1 MNLYA
6 TVIASY
12 TYIGSVDFYEVQ
24 PLLTAQQ
31 RLYNKSFSPHNHVYM
46 FTVIG
51 FMLTGIT
58 VGYLFRNIAFLQ
70 KTEKTISITIFLLLF
85 LLGISVGSNELI
97 INNLAAFG
105 WQAAILAF
113 SATCGSIL
121 ASWMV
126 LKFFFKKGGEQ

>member
-1 MNLYA
+1 
-6 TVIASY
+6 
-12 TYIGSVDFYEVQ
+12 
-24 PLLTAQQ
+24 
-31 RLYNKSFSPHNHVYM
+31 M

-105 WQAAILAF
+105 WQAAILA
-113 SATCGSIL
+113 TCGSIL

>member
-6 TVIASY
+6 MVIASY

-31 RLYNKSFSPHNHVYM
+31 RLYNKSFQPHNHVYM

-58 VGYLFRNIAFLQ
+58 VGYLFRNYC
-70 KTEKTISITIFLLLF
+70 LF
-85 LLGISVGSNELI
+85 AKDRKDHFDYYFSSVVPAW
-97 INNLAAFG
+97 NL
-105 WQAAILAF
+105 
-113 SATCGSIL
+113 SR
-121 ASWMV
+121 
-126 LKFFFKKGGEQ
+126 FK